1 MSGNH
6 EITAEFKDLL
16 DLAKLVSDM
25 RHAQRESERT
35 GRFNAREIAI
45 KEAEKV
51 DAAIGSILS
60 DQERPLLET

>member
-1 MSGNH
+1 MTTT
-6 EITAEFKDLL
+6 ETETEFNSLL

-51 DAAIGSILS
+51 DKAIASILS
-60 DQERPLLET
+60 DQERPLLD